1 MAVKQKNNE
10 MDTFHTQY
18 NNATFADLVDVVLYV
33 RAAYFW
39 PCGCYLGPCTAR
51 SLGWQKKSCPF
62 WRSRAPRA
70 CKEFLVES
78 LLLSHFRVLV
88 CEECGFC
95 KQPSLRVA
103 KCLISL
109 RKYNVVLPVAS
120 QQMMKVGA
128 DKKRFDFLCQSAT
141 DYCPL

>member
-109 RKYNVVLPVAS
+109 RKYNVY
-120 QQMMKVGA
+120 
-128 DKKRFDFLCQSAT
+128 QSR
-141 DYCPL
+141 PSK